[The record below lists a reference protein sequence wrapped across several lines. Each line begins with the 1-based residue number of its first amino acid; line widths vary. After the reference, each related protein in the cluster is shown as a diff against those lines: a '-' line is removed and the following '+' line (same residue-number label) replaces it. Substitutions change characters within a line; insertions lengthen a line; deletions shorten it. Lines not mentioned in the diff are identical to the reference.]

1 MSNEQKETAAGADE
15 IVQVHREGDVTVV
28 TMNYPERRNAFSMRM
43 RLALTDVFQRLM
55 NDDPDTRAIVLTGA
69 GGHFCAGGD
78 LSEMHGSTPPL
89 LALRERIAV
98 GVRLFKLIYT
108 GTKPVVAAV
117 EGSCYGAGVS
127 LAAACDVVVSA
138 DTAKYSCAFGKVGLL
153 PDTGILWTLPQKVG
167 GGKARELML
176 KGDVI
181 DATTA
186 RRIGLVSE
194 LSASG
199 HARDAAIAAAARF
212 ASYPPVTLALLKAS
226 LVNAGNSIEDACR
239 LETDLNPLTRQTSD
253 HVEAVKAFM
262 EKRKP
267 VFTGE

>member
-1 MSNEQKETAAGADE
+1 MD
-15 IVQVHREGDVTVV
+15 
-28 TMNYPERRNAFSMRM
+28 
-43 RLALTDVFQRLM
+43 
-55 NDDPDTRAIVLTGA
+55 
-69 GGHFCAGGD
+69 
-78 LSEMHGSTPPL
+78 
-89 LALRERIAV
+89 
-98 GVRLFKLIYT
+98 
-108 GTKPVVAAV
+108 
-117 EGSCYGAGVS
+117 
-127 LAAACDVVVSA
+127 AAA
-138 DTAKYSCAFGKVGLL
+138 
-153 PDTGILWTLPQKVG
+153 KVG